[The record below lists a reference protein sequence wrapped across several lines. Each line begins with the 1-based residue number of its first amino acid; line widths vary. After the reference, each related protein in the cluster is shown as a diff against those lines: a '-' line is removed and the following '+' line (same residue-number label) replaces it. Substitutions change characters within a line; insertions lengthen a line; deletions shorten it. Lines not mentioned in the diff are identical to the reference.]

1 MRALQ
6 RSARWLRSRFGS
18 GALILGYHRIAGED
32 WDPFSLS
39 VAPGHFA
46 EHLDV
51 LRRHARPLSVGQL
64 VRGIEHGRL
73 PPASVAVTFDDGY
86 ADNLS
91 RAKPLLEGYGIPATM
106 FVTTAHLGSE
116 FWWDRL
122 ARVLAPGTTL
132 PETIRMSIGATHHA
146 WVAPPADDVGARRRL
161 LMSVYDRLQPLA
173 HSVIERIVNEL
184 ADTVSGTAPEHR
196 VLTDDELLA
205 LAAGEGV
212 EIGAH
217 GQTHSPLA
225 LLPVADQESEITQS
239 KMVLEQLLGRPA
251 PGFSYPHGSVSVH
264 TIALVR
270 RSGFAFACASEADV
284 TSLRSNRFALPRFWV
299 PDWDGRAFSRWLL
312 RWIRR

>member
-106 FVTTAHLGSE
+106 FVTTAPLAETTGFSGVNRPSTPKASMNQRSLSAAASPE
-116 FWWDRL
+116 PAIAPAWPT
-122 ARVLAPGTTL
+122 ARVSFDFQRPTTQ
-132 PETIRMSIGATHHA
+132 AT
-146 WVAPPADDVGARRRL
+146 
-161 LMSVYDRLQPLA
+161 
-173 HSVIERIVNEL
+173 
-184 ADTVSGTAPEHR
+184 T
-196 VLTDDELLA
+196 
-205 LAAGEGV
+205 
-212 EIGAH
+212 
-217 GQTHSPLA
+217 
-225 LLPVADQESEITQS
+225 
-239 KMVLEQLLGRPA
+239 
-251 PGFSYPHGSVSVH
+251 
-264 TIALVR
+264 
-270 RSGFAFACASEADV
+270 GFAQSSPCS
-284 TSLRSNRFALPRFWV
+284 
-299 PDWDGRAFSRWLL
+299 
-312 RWIRR
+312 